1 MGRAYRYF
9 LGNCCFHIVEQR
21 VIGGGG
27 MGHSPSTMGEATTRL
42 SRRLRPCQKHLL
54 IYFFRIVGALR
65 VNNGASK

>member
-42 SRRLRPCQKHLL
+42 QGSLQGYDLVRNICSYIFFVLL
-54 IYFFRIVGALR
+54 EHFG
-65 VNNGASK
+65 